1 MVKDSSEFLKN
12 FANFGEKTPSKTQK
26 NEKNLENDNFGNKS
40 LKNVAENE
48 FYDYEDYFI
57 PPDDLPLP
65 DIDEIHETDR
75 TATPKVIATI
85 SPEEMR
91 NPYKIWGLM
100 VIRLRE
106 QNLITLHTACGELR
120 RLKLVGDD
128 LFVEVQEEYI
138 YKILT
143 NPDNF
148 AKISLEL
155 SKINDKIKLN
165 FVLKLKEN
173 KVLDSFN
180 KLKALFGDDLESNFN
195 TFGAN

>member
-1 MVKDSSEFLKN
+1 MSEFLKN
-12 FANFGEKTPSKTQK
+12 LASNGGKTPQVASNVGNKT
-26 NEKNLENDNFGNKS
+26 NNTNLEKNTPCGE
-40 LKNVAENE
+40 
-48 FYDYEDYFI
+48 YDEYEDYYI

-65 DIDEIHETDR
+65 DLNEIHETDR

-91 NPYKIWGLM
+91 NPYKLWGLV

-120 RLKLVGDD
+120 HLKLVGDD
-128 LFVEVQEEYI
+128 LIVEVHEEYL

-143 NPDNF
+143 NSDNF

-173 KVLDSFN
+173 KVLDSYN
-180 KLKALFGDDLESNFN
+180 RLKALFGDDLESNFN

>member
-1 MVKDSSEFLKN
+1 MSEFLKN
-12 FANFGEKTPSKTQK
+12 LASNGGEILQGASNVEKDNLKDITPKKTSSSG
-26 NEKNLENDNFGNKS
+26 E
-40 LKNVAENE
+40 
-48 FYDYEDYFI
+48 YDEYEDYFI

-65 DIDEIHETDR
+65 DLNEIHETDR

-85 SPEEMR
+85 SSEEMR
-91 NPYKIWGLM
+91 NPYKLWGLV

-120 RLKLVGDD
+120 HLKLVGDD
-128 LFVEVQEEYI
+128 LIVEVHEEYL

-143 NPDNF
+143 NSDNF

-173 KVLDSFN
+173 KVLDSYN
-180 KLKALFGDDLESNFN
+180 RLKALFGDDLESNFN

>member
-1 MVKDSSEFLKN
+1 MSDFLKN
-12 FANFGEKTPSKTQK
+12 LVVFDEKTRQKTLK
-26 NEKNLENDNFGNKS
+26 IEKNFEDDN
-40 LKNVAENE
+40 LD
-48 FYDYEDYFI
+48 DYI

-75 TATPKVIATI
+75 AATPKVIATI

-91 NPYKIWGLM
+91 NPYKLWGLV

-106 QNLITLHTACGELR
+106 QNLITLHTACGELKH
-120 RLKLVGDD
+120 LKLVDDD
-128 LFVEVQEEYI
+128 LFVEVYEEYI

-143 NPDNF
+143 NPNNY

-173 KVLDSFN
+173 KILDSYN
-180 KLKALFGDDLESNFN
+180 RLKELFGDDLESNFN
-195 TFGAN
+195 TFGTN

>member
-1 MVKDSSEFLKN
+1 MSEFLKN
-12 FANFGEKTPSKTQK
+12 LASNGAVIQQNSNVVDKNTATSEKTTPSG
-26 NEKNLENDNFGNKS
+26 E
-40 LKNVAENE
+40 
-48 FYDYEDYFI
+48 YDEYEDYFI

-65 DIDEIHETDR
+65 DLSEIHETDR

-91 NPYKIWGLM
+91 NPYKLWGLV

-120 RLKLVGDD
+120 HLKLVGDE
-128 LFVEVQEEYI
+128 LNVEVHEEYL

-143 NPDNF
+143 NPENF

-173 KVLDSFN
+173 KVLDSYN